1 MLMKSKK
8 HLDGEKGDSL
18 STKELKSDLIKGIVI
33 TILCILLSFITYK
46 MGDCYREAL
55 FCTKVAILST
65 VVMGYFYLKAKNE

>member
-8 HLDGEKGDSL
+8 HLGGEKGDSL
-18 STKELKSDLIKGIVI
+18 STKELKSDFTKVLII
-33 TILCILLSFITYK
+33 TVLCVLLSYITYK

-65 VVMGYFYLKAKNE
+65 VVIGLFYLRAKKN